1 MDWEAAQ
8 NVSFD
13 PQVANELKSYSDSFS
28 FSWYLIFF
36 IAILVFGMFAY
47 TVVKNKKGD
56 KDSGDKKDK

>member
-1 MDWEAAQ
+1 MDWEVVQ

-13 PQVANELKSYSDSFS
+13 PQAADELKSYSDSFS

-47 TVVKNKKGD
+47 TVVKNKKDD
-56 KDSGDKKDK
+56 KNSGDKKDK